1 MGKPKLGKGL
11 AALTAVP
18 AVLSTKES
26 AEADEIGVRGD
37 RKCKV

>member
-26 AEADEIGVRGD
+26 ITSFPYILKTR
-37 RKCKV
+37 